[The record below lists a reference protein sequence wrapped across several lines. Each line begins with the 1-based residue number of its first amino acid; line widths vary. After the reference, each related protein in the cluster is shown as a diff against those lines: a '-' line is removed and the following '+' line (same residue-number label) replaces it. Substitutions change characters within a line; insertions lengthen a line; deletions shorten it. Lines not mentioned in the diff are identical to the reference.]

1 MKKSYLSAIILFLI
15 MFLVTG
21 CGNRSNSTANDM
33 KDTKELDTMFSI
45 GPDIFLKDYQELLN
59 IKEFIGELDE
69 EPNWS
74 MTNFGSIEAFHNFCS
89 TMSIPK
95 AITDIY
101 DEHNANEALNEN
113 GEVEFWGINENLN
126 YLIVDPD
133 FKVKKVEE
141 LYYITISYKEA
152 DIMYQGFFRNGDS
165 LVIISVIEYSE
176 TLEYLPERIKMFC
189 RTEISNEGQVDTEYE
204 NLDTALLD
212 KRGFKTVM
220 ECPEFTLVYYTE
232 INEFLCVKDSK
243 AIGPSTD
250 VELIDLEDIH
260 PKESGG
266 LGVIN
271 NFGALDEEKTL
282 IYPAIVENDEGTSFK
297 LLCSTDVED
306 FESQIGIPL
315 WANIKGSNVSYPVVN
330 EKVVY
335 YVDGAT
341 QTDYEVA
348 YMNYLEWLTPT
359 NPIFVNSSESIIR
372 HYDIYYNSLQ
382 CELQD
387 ASKEGYVQ
395 IFMYNDDIQLTG
407 EIPSPINCIKNA
419 IEDGKF
425 SQYISEKG
433 EYYEIPTYVDMQK
446 VLKDLGI
453 SVE

>member
-21 CGNRSNSTANDM
+21 CGNRAKNMETNDVPSA
-33 KDTKELDTMFSI
+33 KNLDRIVKGPEL
-45 GPDIFLKDYQELLN
+45 FLKDYQVLLD
-59 IKEFIGELDE
+59 IKELIGELDE
-69 EPNWS
+69 EPDWS
-74 MTNFGSIEAFHNFCS
+74 MTNFGSIEAFYNFCS

-101 DEHNANEALNEN
+101 DEHNANEALNEK
-113 GEVEFWGINENLN
+113 GEVEFWIARNDAN
-126 YLIVDPD
+126 YLIIDPD
-133 FKVKKVEE
+133 FKVKESNGV
-141 LYYITISYKEA
+141 YNVTISYEES
-152 DIMYQGFFRNGDS
+152 DIMYQGFFRNSDRI
-165 LVIISVIEYSE
+165 VIISVIEYSE

-189 RTEISNEGQVDTEYE
+189 RTEISNEGQVDTKYE

-250 VELIDLEDIH
+250 VEFIDLEDIH
-260 PKESGG
+260 PKGSGG

-271 NFGALDEEKTL
+271 NFGDPDEEKTL
-282 IYPAIVENDEGTSFK
+282 IYPAIIENDEGTSFK

-306 FESQIGIPL
+306 FESKIGIPL
-315 WANIKGSNVSYPVVN
+315 LANIKESNVSYPVVD
-330 EKVVY
+330 EKLVY

-359 NPIFVNSSESIIR
+359 NPIVVNSSESTLR
-372 HYDIYYNSLQ
+372 RYNINYNNLK
-382 CELQD
+382 CELRD

-433 EYYEIPTYVDMQK
+433 EYYEIPTYADMKK

-453 SVE
+453 SIE